1 VKIRTHLG
9 TIVLTL
15 AVAAVVVPAAL
26 AGAPRDGRSP
36 DTKDAAIAAHSA
48 GSVVGAPVDGR
59 SPDTID
65 AALLA
70 QQGSFVLLDG
80 RSPDTVDA
88 AIAAQQRSLAPLD
101 GRSPDTVD
109 AALAAQQSTLVD
121 GRSPDTIDAAL
132 QAHSPVVTIIRSNGF
147 DWGDFGIGFAVAV
160 GSLLLLAGLG
170 AGLIAARQS
179 QKAGPATTA

>member
-1 VKIRTHLG
+1 VKIRAHLG
-9 TIVLTL
+9 TIVLAL
-15 AVAAVVVPAAL
+15 ALAAVVVPAAL
-26 AGAPRDGRSP
+26 AVAPRDGRSP
-36 DTKDAAIAAHSA
+36 DTKDAAAAA
-48 GSVVGAPVDGR
+48 QPVDSVVGAPVDGR

-70 QQGSFVLLDG
+70 QQ
-80 RSPDTVDA
+80 
-88 AIAAQQRSLAPLD
+88 RSLVPLD
-101 GRSPDTVD
+101 GRSPDTLD
-109 AALAAQQSTLVD
+109 AGLVAQQSSLVD

-132 QAHSPVVTIIRSNGF
+132 QAHSPVITIVKSNGF

-170 AGLIAARQS
+170 AGLMAARQS

>member
-1 VKIRTHLG
+1 MKIRAHLV
-9 TIVLTL
+9 TIVLSL
-15 AVAAVVVPAAL
+15 AVAFVVIPAAL
-26 AGAPRDGRSP
+26 GGTPRDGRSP
-36 DTKDAAIAAHSA
+36 DTKDAAIAAHSLD
-48 GSVVGAPVDGR
+48 SVVGARFDGR

-65 AALLA
+65 AAL
-70 QQGSFVLLDG
+70 
-80 RSPDTVDA
+80 
-88 AIAAQQRSLAPLD
+88 AAQARSLVPVD

-109 AALAAQQSTLVD
+109 AALAAQESAVVD

-132 QAHSPVVTIIRSNGF
+132 QAHSPVVTVVKPSGF

-170 AGLIAARQS
+170 AGLMAARQS

>member
-1 VKIRTHLG
+1 VKIRAHLG

-15 AVAAVVVPAAL
+15 AVAAVLVPTAL

-36 DTKDAAIAAHSA
+36 DTKDAAIAAR
-48 GSVVGAPVDGR
+48 SVDSLVGAPVDGR

-70 QQGSFVLLDG
+70 QE
-80 RSPDTVDA
+80 R
-88 AIAAQQRSLAPLD
+88 LAVPLD
-101 GRSPDTVD
+101 GRSPDTID

-132 QAHSPVVTIIRSNGF
+132 QAHSPVVTVVKSNGF

-179 QKAGPATTA
+179 QKTGPATTA